1 MLFYPQSLHSS
12 VFFLFEF
19 PPYDAHGHS
28 GWFVGLCDRFSTQE
42 LDSVILMGLFQLEM
56 FYDCM
61 TNIPLVFALDPRALI
76 RQSKSEAANPQVRY
90 TIPVPPHKIN
100 HSSNSLSEFNLCLNF
115 ILLWVP
121 GCKELYTRKCYL
133 KVTQYWTWLGN
144 LCLCG
149 TQEQIRSN
157 QEYFWHHWY
166 MRVEEPSWILCL
178 LDFLLVDS
186 LRVSPQ
192 E

>member
-1 MLFYPQSLHSS
+1 MFSIPSLSIP
-12 VFFLFEF
+12 VFLWIEF

-28 GWFVGLCDRFSTQE
+28 GWFVGLCDGFSTQE

-115 ILLWVP
+115 ILL
-121 GCKELYTRKCYL
+121 
-133 KVTQYWTWLGN
+133 
-144 LCLCG
+144 
-149 TQEQIRSN
+149 
-157 QEYFWHHWY
+157 
-166 MRVEEPSWILCL
+166 
-178 LDFLLVDS
+178 
-186 LRVSPQ
+186 
-192 E
+192 